1 MKSLFPNCFRS
12 SGRFEKEMLLA
23 SPGRLPPPLTAD
35 QREDHMHQRVS
46 DPDLTL
52 VPGFKP
58 ISGRASNKICG
69 RTSSNS

>member
-1 MKSLFPNCFRS
+1 
-12 SGRFEKEMLLA
+12 MLLA

-52 VPGFKP
+52 VPGFKL
-58 ISGRASNKICG
+58 
-69 RTSSNS
+69 